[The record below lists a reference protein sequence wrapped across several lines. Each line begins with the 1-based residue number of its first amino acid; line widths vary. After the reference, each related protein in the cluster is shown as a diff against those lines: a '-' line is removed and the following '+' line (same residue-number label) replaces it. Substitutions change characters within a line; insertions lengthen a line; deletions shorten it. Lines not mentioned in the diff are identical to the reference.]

1 MELAN
6 DTQDSLGG
14 NSKTVMIGT
23 VLGGFRNF
31 YTFFI
36 IYIWIIKFVLGMLQH
51 VLVLLTPMLK
61 RH

>member
-23 VLGGFRNF
+23 VLGGFKKV
-31 YTFFI
+31 YTF
-36 IYIWIIKFVLGMLQH
+36 IYYSVNQQICLGMPQH